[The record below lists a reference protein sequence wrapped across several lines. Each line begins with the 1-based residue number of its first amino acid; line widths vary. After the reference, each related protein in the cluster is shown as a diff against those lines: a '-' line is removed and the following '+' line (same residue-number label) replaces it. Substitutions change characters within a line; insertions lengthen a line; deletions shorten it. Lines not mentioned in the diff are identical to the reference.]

1 MLTLVQPMPVQ
12 RSQPEVAFMA
22 AALVLI
28 GAPVL
33 MLAGL
38 IAFAVVARV
47 LTPLDQLLKGP
58 LVLPVVFGWA
68 VFVVTVVLIVGV
80 RMSRRMTRP

>member
-1 MLTLVQPMPVQ
+1 MPVQ
-12 RSQPEVAFMA
+12 RPQAEVAFIA

-38 IAFAVVARV
+38 VAFAVVARV
-47 LTPLDQLLKGP
+47 LTPLDQFLKGP
-58 LVLPVVFGWA
+58 LVLPLVFGWA
-68 VFVVTVVLIVGV
+68 VIVVTVVLIVGI
-80 RMSRRMTRP
+80 RISRQMTRP